1 LNIYGVAFDR
11 VGKVHKYFSEEE
23 FKRGEMVIA
32 ESEFGLELGEIVK
45 VFDSAEEEQPEKPI
59 LRKASFEEMD
69 TQTQNEKDAK
79 VALNIS
85 KEKVVEHDLPM
96 KMLRAKYVLDRS
108 KLVFFFSADGRVDF
122 RALVKELATVFK
134 TRIEL
139 RQVGIRDA
147 AKMIGGIGLCGMQTC
162 CSRFERDFKSITL
175 KYAKAQQ
182 LMINPSK
189 ISGACGRLLCCLA
202 FENDTYLE
210 ILKDVPDVGEKIEYE
225 NELYMVSELNIF
237 HKTLKARNAEGKTV
251 ILPFEE
257 VTKLTKKDD
266 ENGEDKECSSSS

>member
-1 LNIYGVAFDR
+1 MKIYGVSFDK
-11 VGKVHKYFSEEE
+11 VGKVHKFFSDED
-23 FKRGEMVIA
+23 FNRGELVVA
-32 ESEFGLELGEIVK
+32 ESEFGIEIGEIVK
-45 VFDSAEEEQPEKPI
+45 IFVDEEEAEKSI
-59 LRKASFEEMD
+59 LRRASDED
-69 TQTQNEKDAK
+69 LDINEKNAKDAE
-79 VALNIS
+79 VAFGIS
-85 KEKVVEHDLPM
+85 KEKVIEHALPM
-96 KMLRAKYVLDRS
+96 RMLRAKYVLDRS

-210 ILKDVPDVGEKIEYE
+210 MLKDVPDVGEKIVFDDTTYT
-225 NELYMVSELNIF
+225 VIELNVF
-237 HKTLKARNAEGKTV
+237 RKTLKARSSEGKNV
-251 ILPFEE
+251 
-257 VTKLTKKDD
+257 VLTFDDVKK
-266 ENGEDKECSSSS
+266 GKEAEKCNSNS

>member
-1 LNIYGVAFDR
+1 MNVYGVSFDK
-11 VGKVHKYFSEEE
+11 VGKVHKFSSEED
-23 FKRGEMVIA
+23 FKLKDLVIA
-32 ESEFGLELGEIVK
+32 ESEFGVEIGEIVRIFRDEEADK
-45 VFDSAEEEQPEKPI
+45 TIIRRAVAEDVEV
-59 LRKASFEEMD
+59 
-69 TQTQNEKDAK
+69 NEKNVKDAEI
-79 VALNIS
+79 AFGIS
-85 KEKVVEHDLPM
+85 KEKVIEHDLPM
-96 KMLRAKYVLDRS
+96 RMLKAKYVLDRS

-122 RALVKELATVFK
+122 RVLVKELASIFK

-210 ILKDVPDVGEKIEYE
+210 ILKDIPDVGDKITWNGTTYT
-225 NELYMVSELNIF
+225 VSELSIF
-237 HKTLKARNAEGKTV
+237 MKTLKAKGVDGKTV
-251 ILPFEE
+251 VLTFDE
-257 VTKLTKKDD
+257 VKK
-266 ENGEDKECSSSS
+266 NLEDKECNLES